1 MKQLVVTIQGEAGLH
16 ARPAGAVV
24 KKAGEFASKITLEKE
39 GKAIDAKRLLAVL
52 SLGAKQG
59 DQLTITAEGA
69 DEEAAVA
76 AVKEVIE
83 TSH

>member
-24 KKAGEFASKITLEKE
+24 KKAGEFASKITLEKD
-39 GKAIDAKRLLAVL
+39 GKAVDAKRLLAVL

-59 DQLTITAEGA
+59 DELTITAEGA

-76 AVKEVIE
+76 AVKETIE
-83 TSH
+83 TNH